1 MQDLR
6 LYRNKGIFLCC
17 YGFVLGFCFFAG
29 REEVCLDFCVVC
41 FVGFGLFVFLLNGDV
56 LVLRQVIVFGFK
68 MFLVL

>member
-1 MQDLR
+1 M
-6 LYRNKGIFLCC
+6 
-17 YGFVLGFCFFAG
+17 VFA
-29 REEVCLDFCVVC
+29 C